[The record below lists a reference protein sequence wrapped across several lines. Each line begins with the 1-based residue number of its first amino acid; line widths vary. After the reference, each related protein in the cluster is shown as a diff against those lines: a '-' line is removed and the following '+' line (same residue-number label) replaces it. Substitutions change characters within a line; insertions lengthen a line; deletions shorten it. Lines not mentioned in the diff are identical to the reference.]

1 MKIFIIDD
9 DEISIFLTERSL
21 QLGGFK
27 AEITTFLEADAAL
40 EVLKNAPEEELPNFI
55 FLDLNMPEVDG
66 WEFLAAFEQLDQER
80 SLNKC
85 AIYILT
91 SSLNISDI
99 DRANEHELIKGFI
112 HKPVNLE
119 DMEAILHLNY

>member
-21 QLGGFK
+21 QLGGFE
-27 AEITTFLEADAAL
+27 AEIITFLSAEAAL
-40 EVLKNAPEEELPNFI
+40 EILQHAPEEELPDFI

-66 WEFLAAFEQLDQER
+66 WEFLEAFQQLSGER
-80 SLNKC
+80 PLDKC
-85 AIYILT
+85 LIYILT

-99 DRANEHELIKGFI
+99 NKANEHELVKGFI
-112 HKPVNLE
+112 HKPISFE
-119 DMEAILHLNY
+119 DMEAILNLN

>member
-27 AEITTFLEADAAL
+27 AEITTFLAAEDAL
-40 EVLKNAPEEELPNFI
+40 EVLKNASEEELPNFI

-66 WEFLAAFEQLDQER
+66 WEFLAAFEQLAKLR
-80 SLNKC
+80 SLTKC